1 MKRIQEL
8 VQACPPGTL
17 RRALRREG
25 KEGTASLT
33 YQLYRRLRERKL
45 DEDAIAVKLYG
56 AEANRSH
63 GSYRALKTR
72 LSHLLVEAILEED
85 VARPSYQ
92 TYEDA
97 YEHGYRQLEVARIL
111 MSKRLYA
118 SAREVAS
125 QTFRRVQDF
134 EILPLNT
141 GLTDVLS
148 SLHLGVAYNEKLFSK
163 YHELYVRYS
172 RASFDLTNIT
182 DHYRQVRN
190 YIYANRLAPAE
201 IGRIAAEF
209 VEQDRPLM
217 ERNDGVPAIQT
228 MFTQTE
234 ITGLTLRG
242 EYKAA
247 IESANRG
254 IVAIERCK
262 GHSVRSL
269 TMLALSRIACTIKLR
284 DFEAGVQ
291 QIEAARKR
299 TPQGSINDLKISE
312 LAIKLGLLTGEY
324 VYAYEALA
332 EVQSRGLKRL
342 LTVAHQEFWSIIE
355 AYIHL
360 LILAGAL
367 KVDDQSRPL
376 QRFRLNKFLNNVP
389 GNVRN
394 KRGANIQ
401 VLVLQ
406 TVLLILQH
414 KLDEAMDRVDAL
426 SVYCNRYLRD
436 DENLRNN
443 GIFKLLLILINANFD
458 TTVAERKAQKTLAA
472 MRGAAERGQ
481 LNDLELVPYEVVWRI
496 LLDYLQPSSRR

>member
-8 VQACPPGTL
+8 VQACTPGVL

-25 KEGTASLT
+25 ETGTASLT
-33 YQLYRRLRERKL
+33 YQLYRHLRACKL
-45 DEDAIAVKLYG
+45 DEDAIASKLYG
-56 AEANRSH
+56 KKANRSH

-72 LSHLLVEAILEED
+72 LSHLLVEAILED
-85 VARPSYQ
+85 HVAKPSYR

-97 YEHGYRQLEVARIL
+97 YEHGHRQLEVARIL

-118 SAREVAS
+118 SAREIAS
-125 QTFRRVQDF
+125 QTFRRVEDF
-134 EILPLNT
+134 QILPLNT
-141 GLTDVLS
+141 GLTDILS
-148 SLHLGVAYNEKLFSK
+148 SLHLGVAYNEKLFAK
-163 YHELYVRYS
+163 YHQLYAWYS
-172 RASFDLTNIT
+172 KAGYDLSIIN

-190 YIYANRLAPAE
+190 HIYANRLAPAE
-201 IGRIAAEF
+201 IGRVAAEF
-209 VEQDRPLM
+209 VEQDRPLA
-217 ERNDGVPAIQT
+217 ERNPGVPAIQT

-242 EYKAA
+242 EYEAA
-247 IESANRG
+247 IQSANRG

-269 TMLALSRIACTIKLR
+269 TMLALSRIDCTIKLR
-284 DFEAGVQ
+284 NFPSGVE

-299 TPQGSINDLKISE
+299 VPQGSINDLKVSE

-324 VYAYEALA
+324 AYAYQALA
-332 EVQSRGLKRL
+332 EVQHTGLKRL

-355 AYIHL
+355 AYLYL
-360 LILAGAL
+360 LILAGAIPASARV
-367 KVDDQSRPL
+367 KPL
-376 QRFRLNKFLNNVP
+376 EKFRLNKFLNNVP
-389 GNVRN
+389 VNVRN

-414 KLDEAMDRVDAL
+414 KFDESMDRVDAL

-458 TTVAERKAQKTLAA
+458 TVVAARKAQKTLAI
-472 MRGAAERGQ
+472 MQGAAERGQ
-481 LNDLELVPYEVVWRI
+481 LNDLELIPYEVVWQI
-496 LLDYLQPSSRR
+496 LLNYLSQSRGR